1 MTVNVRTVNVAQ
13 ITARVKAQ
21 LEAYPDLEG
30 VTIQRSEDQNA
41 HKDSAPLVGVYRLSV
56 QYQQRVLGFGAGV
69 RDQRV
74 RLLVLMTESDLSSGE
89 ACEEKLETLIQK
101 VTSAILSD
109 TTLGGQVN
117 TVEDFDVSY
126 ESYEVVSNLY
136 TQTAA
141 LQFVAVGNTTATQ
154 S

>member
-1 MTVNVRTVNVAQ
+1 MSVSIYTVDVSK
-13 ITARVKAQ
+13 ITARVVAL

-41 HKDSAPLVGVYRLSV
+41 HKSATPLVGVYRLSV
-56 QYQQRVLGFGAGV
+56 QYAQRVLGFGGGL

-89 ACEEKLETLIQK
+89 VCEEKLESLIRK

-117 TVEDFDVSY
+117 AIEDFEVSY

-141 LQFVAVGNTTATQ
+141 LQFVAVGNTTAIQ